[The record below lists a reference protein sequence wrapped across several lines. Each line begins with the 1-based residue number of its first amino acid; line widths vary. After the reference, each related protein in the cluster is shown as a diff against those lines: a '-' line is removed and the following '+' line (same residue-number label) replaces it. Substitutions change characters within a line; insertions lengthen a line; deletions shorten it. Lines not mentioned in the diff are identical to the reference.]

1 MRGQAYGY
9 GDYFGG
15 DAATSQQYCEGGRQM
30 LIFAVLMD
38 ASGVT
43 NEAGPESDGN
53 NGKSIL
59 VINKSAHQLP
69 LAKFKFSMKKGG
81 FPRNTR
87 ATGSVAFRN
96 PRPSKPRFPHKSR
109 NPRQIPKP
117 ASTQAVTIRNPP
129 NIPKPASKP
138 AAQVQGN
145 VSTRTQG
152 NTRATGSV
160 TFPNPRHIPKA
171 ASKPAAQVQGNVSTR
186 TRACAHTRSLR
197 RTLQV
202 PDGDGYEVHLRE
214 VPADGDCFYH
224 CMVGGDVARAK
235 SVQHLKKVFADS
247 LTQEDFAA
255 MQRAADAQLEEFAW
269 FHEKRI
275 EDLQGLKAYA
285 QQIGIHGMWAD
296 ELAVARI
303 GKYMDVCL
311 LIYKNCAKRNSRF
324 VQKMGNPQAT
334 QCMILYLDGT
344 PHYRPVSVNGT
355 TFVPIDEMWPKAL
368 DMWPSKATSEAGTK
382 SQSQGGAAGSS
393 SKFVNALG
401 CVWR

>member
-1 MRGQAYGY
+1 VRCVSQLFVVVSGGALTVERVCACSRGMRGQVYGE

-145 VSTRTQG
+145 VSDPYKSTLAHSHPATR
-152 NTRATGSV
+152 
-160 TFPNPRHIPKA
+160 
-171 ASKPAAQVQGNVSTR
+171 
-186 TRACAHTRSLR
+186 
-197 RTLQV
+197 
-202 PDGDGYEVHLRE
+202 
-214 VPADGDCFYH
+214 
-224 CMVGGDVARAK
+224 
-235 SVQHLKKVFADS
+235 QHQ
-247 LTQEDFAA
+247 TEC
-255 MQRAADAQLEEFAW
+255 
-269 FHEKRI
+269 
-275 EDLQGLKAYA
+275 GL
-285 QQIGIHGMWAD
+285 
-296 ELAVARI
+296 L
-303 GKYMDVCL
+303 
-311 LIYKNCAKRNSRF
+311 
-324 VQKMGNPQAT
+324 
-334 QCMILYLDGT
+334 
-344 PHYRPVSVNGT
+344 
-355 TFVPIDEMWPKAL
+355 
-368 DMWPSKATSEAGTK
+368 
-382 SQSQGGAAGSS
+382 
-393 SKFVNALG
+393 
-401 CVWR
+401 